1 MSSEDQNT
9 LLNQISQLAGRWLT
23 SIGLGQI
30 NRYKNGQIHNEQ
42 IPTPH
47 SKPYRG
53 HLQSSVSWRPQR
65 GSHSRG
71 GGLNKPGQAYRN
83 RSLVLTGNNLV
94 NPKTSEADQSLE
106 NVVTPSAGV
115 NWVSKTDRHRQL
127 INASIFSKA
136 AQNRTKAMEETR
148 KQKLKQRQE
157 REKSRLQKYL
167 QREDPSNIYGSST
180 RVVQGVGNHEVNV
193 QGIRFLVAKNGSKLI
208 KIPDLHLP
216 GDINLAKSTP
226 KVASVGPVKFY
237 RSKNGNMYRSGII
250 KAHRATGIV
259 KKIDEPCKIFTTTG
273 TLIFSISTGI
283 FFRVMAQGSCPK
295 GPRCRYIH
303 DPSKVAVCKEFLLKG
318 SCASGESCDL
328 SHELTPERTPSCLHF
343 TRGNCANP
351 NCRYIH
357 VRVSPLALV
366 CRPFGLNG
374 YCDKGST
381 CTERHIHECPDFSN
395 TGTCNNRGCKL
406 LHREKASVMRN
417 RASRSNGEDIDAPTS
432 DVSSDEEE
440 IDSDDVDSDD
450 LEEFFGDDD
459 GESDTDIPMQQ
470 DFVNLS

>member
-1 MSSEDQNT
+1 MSSEDQNI
-9 LLNQISQLAGRWLT
+9 LLNQISQLAGKSLLNILLLGKFLT
-23 SIGLGQI
+23 SIRLGQI

-53 HLQSSVSWRPQR
+53 QLQSSVSWRPQR
-65 GSHSRG
+65 GGHSRG

-83 RSLVLTGNNLV
+83 RSLVLTGNNLA
-94 NPKTSEADQSLE
+94 NPNTSVADQSHE
-106 NVVTPSAGV
+106 TVVPPSAGV

-167 QREDPSNIYGSST
+167 QREDPSSIYGSSN
-180 RVVQGVGNHEVNV
+180 RVIQGVGNHEVNV

-208 KIPDLHLP
+208 KIP

-259 KKIDEPCKIFTTTG
+259 KKIDEPCKIFTTT
-273 TLIFSISTGI
+273 
-283 FFRVMAQGSCPK
+283 GSCPK

-366 CRPFGLNG
+366 CRPFGMNG
-374 YCDKGST
+374 YCEKGST

-417 RASRSNGEDIDAPTS
+417 RASRSNGEDVDAPTS